1 MKSLWAGINSIITS
15 KSRKSVQNISQLAVN
30 SKTYSDPQKMADIFN
45 NFFVNVSNQV
55 CSEIPRTKKSPLD
68 YLMKKNSSSFINPI
82 TYLEIEEIISSFR
95 NGKSTGPYSI
105 PVKLLKILSPYI
117 SQPLAIIFNASITLG
132 VFPDKLKYAKVISI
146 HKKGS
151 PSNPSNYRPISLLS
165 VFSKISEKLMH
176 RRLYKFL
183 DSMDAFY
190 PLQFGFRERYSTN
203 YALISMTETIRNTI
217 DNGNYGCGVFIDL
230 KKAFDTVNHS
240 IL

>member
-1 MKSLWAGINSIITS
+1 
-15 KSRKSVQNISQLAVN
+15 
-30 SKTYSDPQKMADIFN
+30 MADIFN

-82 TYLEIEEIISSFR
+82 TYIEIEEIISSFR

-132 VFPDKLKYAKVISI
+132 VFPDKMKYAKVISI

-151 PSNPSNYRPISLLS
+151 PSNPSNIDQSHSYLFSVRFLKNLCTEDYTSFLTARMRLTHFSLDL
-165 VFSKISEKLMH
+165 EK
-176 RRLYKFL
+176 
-183 DSMDAFY
+183 DI
-190 PLQFGFRERYSTN
+190 
-203 YALISMTETIRNTI
+203 ALIM
-217 DNGNYGCGVFIDL
+217 
-230 KKAFDTVNHS
+230 H
-240 IL
+240 